1 MGLQTSE
8 ASAKAGPGVLLAD
21 EPGNHSA
28 KALRLQI
35 LTGRGVSPNMAL
47 LLAPI
52 VWGGLS
58 ND

>member
-1 MGLQTSE
+1 MSLQTSE
-8 ASAKAGPGVLLAD
+8 ASANAGPGVLLAV
-21 EPGNHSA
+21 EPGNYSA
-28 KALRLQI
+28 KALRLQT
-35 LTGRGVSPNMAL
+35 LTGRGVSPSIAL